1 MAESSIMVSW
11 MDYTVTGTVT
21 KAYDEELATDV
32 YTAELYTTVGE
43 TNYKLIITMYY
54 VPVEATPVVVENAT
68 IDDQTETSGFMF
80 MTGEWTDAEGVVYP
94 VSAEVPGFD
103 ATVAEAVYSNVTV
116 TVGGWGDEDPWL
128 GFVQGDAT
136 ITVVENVVT
145 LTGVMSSWDG
155 LTLDV
160 TISGSLPAIAPETI
174 TWELNGGELPAVEVP
189 TNAELWEAFKPYY
202 NTFYGLNRADQPID
216 KVSTFASAKMQEI
229 MTSETSDYKWLG
241 DYILEVAA
249 GQGVTLPTDMATA
262 NEGAWRWAVHAFFN
276 AAAGQYGASGTDF
289 TVAGQPEVWG
299 PAYQAAHELVLP
311 TTPQDTDYTLPTPV
325 KEGYI
330 FLGWYDN
337 AEGSGEAYTVIPAGW
352 SGTMY
357 AIWKL
362 GISTG
367 VDNTIVV
374 EQPVK
379 ILRDGQVFILM
390 GDKIFNIMG
399 QQVK

>member
-1 MAESSIMVSW
+1 
-11 MDYTVTGTVT
+11 
-21 KAYDEELATDV
+21 
-32 YTAELYTTVGE
+32 
-43 TNYKLIITMYY
+43 
-54 VPVEATPVVVENAT
+54 
-68 IDDQTETSGFMF
+68 

-174 TWELNGGELPAVEVP
+174 TWELNGGELPTVEVP
-189 TNAELWEAFKPYY
+189 TNEELWEAFKPYY
-202 NTFYGLNRADQPID
+202 NEYYGLARADQPID
-216 KVSTFASAKMQEI
+216 KVSTFAAAKMQEI
-229 MTSETSDYKWLG
+229 MTDAASEYKWLG

-249 GQGVTLPTDMATA
+249 GQGVTLPTDTA
-262 NEGAWRWAVHAFFN
+262 SVNEGAWRWAVHAFFN
-276 AAAGQYGASGTDF
+276 AAVGQYGAAGTDF
-289 TVAGQPEVWG
+289 TEAGKPENWG
-299 PAYQAAHELVLP
+299 PAYQAVHEVVLP
-311 TTPQDTDYTLPTPV
+311 TTSQDTDYTLPTPI

-330 FLGWYDN
+330 FVGWYDN
-337 AEGSGEAYTVIPAGW
+337 AEGVGEAYTVIPAGW
-352 SGTMY
+352 YGKLY
-357 AIWKL
+357 AIWKQD
-362 GISTG
+362 STTDL
-367 VDNTIVV
+367 DNNIFV

-379 ILRDGQVFILM
+379 ILRDGQVLIM
-390 GDKIFNIMG
+390 VGDKTFNMMG
-399 QQVK
+399 QEVK